1 MIKRYDANTLKIET
15 TKYIK
20 ISIISFIMF
29 IITFIVAAI
38 IEKLWVGIISVIFFL
53 ITCIILI
60 LCSSKYSK
68 LEQERHYQ
76 FIEDCIEDF
85 KENGNKSL
93 EIIYQLYLNDIVKI
107 LKNLGIR
114 SYVYLNIYEEQ
125 LELDLI
131 KDDKKLVL
139 KFKEYEVEY
148 SILNDKWEKD
158 KIEFNNVKEVLDFI
172 NKKYTEF

>member
-29 IITFIVAAI
+29 IITMIVAAI
-38 IEKLWVGIISVIFFL
+38 IEKLWLGIISVIFFL

-76 FIEDCIEDF
+76 LVENRIKDFI
-85 KENGNKSL
+85 ENGNKSI
-93 EIIYQLYLNDIVKI
+93 EVIYQLYLSDIVDMLQKI
-107 LKNLGIR
+107 GIK
-114 SYVYLNIYEEQ
+114 SYVYLNMNEEQ

-131 KDDKKLVL
+131 KDNKKLILV
-139 KFKEYEVEY
+139 FKDNEVEY
-148 SILNDKWEKD
+148 SCVIDKWEAE
-158 KIEFNNVKEVLDFI
+158 KIEFNNEKEVLDFI

>member
-29 IITFIVAAI
+29 IITMIVAAI
-38 IEKLWVGIISVIFFL
+38 IEKLWLGIISVIFFL

-60 LCSSKYSK
+60 LCTSKYSK

-76 FIEDCIEDF
+76 FIEDCIADF

-93 EIIYQLYLNDIVKI
+93 EIIYQLYLSDIVDMLQKI
-107 LKNLGIR
+107 GIK
-114 SYVYLNIYEEQ
+114 SYVYLNMNEEQ

-131 KDDKKLVL
+131 KDNKKLILV
-139 KFKEYEVEY
+139 FKDNEVEY
-148 SILNDKWEKD
+148 SCVIDKWEVE
-158 KIEFNNVKEVLDFI
+158 KIEFNNAKEVLDFI

>member
-29 IITFIVAAI
+29 IITMIVAAI
-38 IEKLWVGIISVIFFL
+38 IEKLWLGIISVIFFL

-76 FIEDCIEDF
+76 LVENRIKDFI
-85 KENGNKSL
+85 ENGNKSI
-93 EIIYQLYLNDIVKI
+93 EVIYQLYLSDIVDMLQKI
-107 LKNLGIR
+107 GIK
-114 SYVYLNIYEEQ
+114 SYVYLNMNEEQ

-131 KDDKKLVL
+131 KDNKKLILV
-139 KFKEYEVEY
+139 FKDNEVEY
-148 SILNDKWEKD
+148 SCEIDKWEVE
-158 KIEFNNVKEVLDFI
+158 KIEFNNAKEVLDFI